1 MLSVTQRSINL
12 SEFMTPRAGQEP
24 VEPSETPESHS
35 ASSPDHPRVS
45 APQRGFKRPCTSNP
59 TEPDTSETEDND
71 PSYRNTLS
79 ILRPSRGNP
88 PINEPDSQRQ
98 IQLTDRNFPKR
109 SKTQSS
115 VPVPQESSIGKLIVG
130 IWEQIHGGINLE
142 PRSLVEQWRMTAALT
157 TTSLEGAAAGG
168 NCPQGGLLPPTPPP
182 SASYSPPGLSADGN
196 SAFSESSAFCRKV
209 TQASRTCRSVEVIV
223 QARWTEHFDAYA
235 AHLALTNP
243 EMSPTRCRRSALSRA
258 CADFG
263 WSEKELRNK
272 MAVWRGYREIRE
284 AGGWAALVF
293 AGMGIYRLCKY
304 RVGFGEEGMARL
316 RSCRERFEVAADTL
330 HPRWRQLL
338 AIVGV
343 DEGRRFAGHA
353 HDWVVRADGGT
364 PTPLAATYLD
374 LDPFFR
380 FEHLDESVIDVEA
393 WGADDPRWVPP
404 PRTSADSVDTCAAC
418 GMRQDDDQSFNS
430 CYCFPSL
437 FPGPKSNPPVQ
448 VFHTANGKRNGVQ
461 ALTPFQ
467 RGAAVGEFVGL
478 VTRGIEDLDVMV
490 GEAGGVEYQV
500 WQGRQG
506 NFTRFVNHS
515 CKANAQFQPF
525 VWRGTQR
532 VVLVSKGIE
541 AGREVTV
548 DYSGSY
554 WRGLDKRCLCGEAC
568 CRYARR

>member
-1 MLSVTQRSINL
+1 
-12 SEFMTPRAGQEP
+12 MTPTVSQEP
-24 VEPSETPESHS
+24 GETSGASESHS
-35 ASSPDHPRVS
+35 VPPVR
-45 APQRGFKRPCTSNP
+45 PQNSGPHRGFKRPYTANP
-59 TEPDTSETEDND
+59 AEPDTVETEDNG

-79 ILRPSRGNP
+79 ILRPSRGNVP
-88 PINEPDSQRQ
+88 VQDTPDSQRQ

-109 SKTQSS
+109 AKAQSS

-157 TTSLEGAAAGG
+157 TTSLDGAATLGG
-168 NCPQGGLLPPTPPP
+168 DGHEGSLAPPTPPP
-182 SASYSPPGLSADGN
+182 SASHSPPGLMTDGN

-235 AHLALTNP
+235 AHLALSHP
-243 EMSPTRCRRSALSRA
+243 EMSPTRCRRAALSRA

-284 AGGWAALVF
+284 VGGWAALVF

-316 RSCRERFEVAADTL
+316 RACRERFEVAADTL

-343 DEGRRFAGHA
+343 EDGQRFGGHP
-353 HDWVVRADGGT
+353 HDWVVHADGAV

-374 LDPFFR
+374 LDPYFR

-393 WGADDPRWVPP
+393 WGGDDPRWVPP
-404 PRTSADSVDTCAAC
+404 PRAASANVDTCAAC
-418 GMRQDDDQSFNS
+418 GMRQDDDLKLNS

-437 FPGPKSNPPVQ
+437 FPGPKSNPPIQ

-490 GEAGGVEYQV
+490 GEAGGVEYQI

-506 NFTRFVNHS
+506 NFTRFINHS

-525 VWRGTQR
+525 VWRGAQR

-568 CRYARR
+568 CRYTRR